1 MRHAAGRYCYNS
13 EYNPGIFQIKFQG
26 WRSYVFLR
34 QKGSRNMWYVI
45 QTVTGKEEELM
56 LFIRNIL
63 CRERYESC
71 FVIYAQWMKRLGGEW
86 QIQVRPLFP
95 GYVFID
101 TEEPER
107 LYMDLKAVP
116 KFSRLLGTGTDEFV
130 PVKKEEEKFLRM
142 ITGGSGE
149 MADEPAIERMERAD
163 DATVKLTV
171 VETELDGGIR
181 SMEGALSCFASDDVR
196 LNLHKRYAVVNT
208 RMLGEERTLGFGIRL
223 KKDR

>member
-13 EYNPGIFQIKFQG
+13 EYNLGIFQIKFQG

-107 LYMDLKAVP
+107 LYMELKA
-116 KFSRLLGTGTDEFV
+116 
-130 PVKKEEEKFLRM
+130 
-142 ITGGSGE
+142 
-149 MADEPAIERMERAD
+149 
-163 DATVKLTV
+163 

-181 SMEGALSCFASDDVR
+181 SMEGALSCFTSDDVR
-196 LNLHKRYAVVNT
+196 LNLHKRYAVVKT
-208 RMLGEERTLGFGIRL
+208 RMLGEERTLVFGIRL

>member
-1 MRHAAGRYCYNS
+1 
-13 EYNPGIFQIKFQG
+13 
-26 WRSYVFLR
+26 
-34 QKGSRNMWYVI
+34 MWYVI

-107 LYMDLKAVP
+107 LYMD
-116 KFSRLLGTGTDEFV
+116 
-130 PVKKEEEKFLRM
+130 PVSYTHLYP
-142 ITGGSGE
+142 G
-149 MADEPAIERMERAD
+149 
-163 DATVKLTV
+163 DA
-171 VETELDGGIR
+171 GFPR
-181 SMEGALSCFASDDVR
+181 SPGR
-196 LNLHKRYAVVNT
+196 
-208 RMLGEERTLGFGIRL
+208 G
-223 KKDR
+223 